1 MIFWHNLPEFTCI
14 WLNCLAELRRENMA
28 KFNHTKRIEA
38 HGENISWTGL
48 DCMRSHTIPVWWI
61 ELSLRGRWVRIFCD
75 GCGGSVWEQGVY
87 FSARIVFRH
96 FHAAI
101 VAQLVGNP
109 Q

>member
-1 MIFWHNLPEFTCI
+1 MEGRRAESVICCAAWGKNKVGLRWTACD
-14 WLNCLAELRRENMA
+14 LAPY
-28 KFNHTKRIEA
+28 
-38 HGENISWTGL
+38 
-48 DCMRSHTIPVWWI
+48 PVWWI
-61 ELSLRGRWVRIFCD
+61 ELSLRERWDRILCD